1 MLTPEIKNTFREL
14 YDQSPRLITYL
25 QELIQKTILNTPED
39 IGFCYWNISDHY
51 ALMRNGTAVYSN
63 HNTFYQY
70 LTAYHTKYLYWLVCD
85 ATQKYALEDA
95 GYTNFWWELYHQ
107 ANEKNLPEKDW
118 EAIAFTA
125 HRAALSLR
133 SGKQAETYHLD
144 AKEQF
149 QCFLQHTRSSE
160 SYTFYH
166 LIYHSLCLRAFRST
180 EEPLELL
187 CEPWYSFLS
196 LSKTERPYEIGEWN
210 SFNETFN
217 RHWQANIGIC
227 AAVNAL
233 IDTEQNKIAKMIY
246 TKAQTYGLPQ
256 NAYIEKRI

>member
-1 MLTPEIKNTFREL
+1 MLTLEIKNTFREL
-14 YDQSPRLITYL
+14 YDQSPRLIAYL
-25 QELIQKTILNTPED
+25 QELIQKNILNAPED
-39 IGFCYWNISDHY
+39 IGFCYWNISDHH
-51 ALMRNGTAVYSN
+51 ALMRNGAAVYNN
-63 HNTFYQY
+63 HN
-70 LTAYHTKYLYWLVCD
+70 KYLYWLVCD

-95 GYTNFWWELYHQ
+95 GYSDFWWKLYHR
-107 ANEKNLPEKDW
+107 ANEKISPEREW
-118 EAIAFTA
+118 EAITFTS

-133 SGKQAETYHLD
+133 TGKKAESYHIY
-144 AKEQF
+144 AKERF
-149 QCFLQHTRSSE
+149 QRFLQHTRSSE
-160 SYTFYH
+160 SYPFYH

-217 RHWQANIGIC
+217 RRWQANIGIC

-233 IDTEQNKIAKMIY
+233 IDTEQNKIAKTIY
-246 TKAQTYGLPQ
+246 TKAQTYGLPK